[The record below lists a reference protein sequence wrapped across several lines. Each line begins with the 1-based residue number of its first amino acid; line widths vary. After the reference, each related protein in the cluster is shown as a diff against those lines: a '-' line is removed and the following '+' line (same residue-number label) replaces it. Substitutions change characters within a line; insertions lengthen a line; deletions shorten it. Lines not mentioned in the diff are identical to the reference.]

1 MSEMSIE
8 NKVGRRIKELRHIMS
23 ISQEELGFR
32 SGVHR
37 TYIASLEVG
46 KRNVSIATLEKIVKA
61 LEVSLSEF
69 FDFQ

>member
-1 MSEMSIE
+1 MIE
-8 NKVGRRIKELRHIMS
+8 EKVGNRIKELRGKLG

-46 KRNVSIATLEKIVKA
+46 KRNISIATLEKIVNA

-69 FDFQ
+69 FEF

>member
-1 MSEMSIE
+1 MIE
-8 NKVGRRIKELRHIMS
+8 EKVGNRIKELRNKLG

-46 KRNVSIATLEKIVKA
+46 KRNVSIITLEKIVAA
-61 LEVSLSEF
+61 LEVSFSEF
-69 FDFQ
+69 FDF

>member
-1 MSEMSIE
+1 MIE
-8 NKVGRRIKELRHIMS
+8 KDVGKRIKDLRNKLG

-46 KRNVSIATLEKIVKA
+46 KRIISVATLEKIVNA
-61 LEVSLSEF
+61 LEVSFSEF
-69 FDFQ
+69 FNF

>member
-1 MSEMSIE
+1 MIE
-8 NKVGRRIKELRHIMS
+8 QKVGNRIKELRNRLG

-46 KRNVSIATLEKIVKA
+46 KRNVSIATLEKIVVA
-61 LEVSLSEF
+61 LEVSFSDF
-69 FDFQ
+69 FNF

>member
-1 MSEMSIE
+1 MIE
-8 NKVGRRIKELRHIMS
+8 EKVGNRIKELRNKLG

-46 KRNVSIATLEKIVKA
+46 KRNISISTLEKIVNA

-69 FDFQ
+69 FDF

>member
-1 MSEMSIE
+1 MIE
-8 NKVGRRIKELRHIMS
+8 EKVGNRIKKLRNKLG

-46 KRNVSIATLEKIVKA
+46 KRNISISTLEKIVKA

-69 FDFQ
+69 FDF

>member
-1 MSEMSIE
+1 MTEQSIE
-8 NKVGRRIKELRHIMS
+8 IKVGKRIKDLRNKLG

-46 KRNVSIATLEKIVKA
+46 KRNISIATLEKIVKA
-61 LEVSLSEF
+61 LDVSLSDF
-69 FDFQ
+69 FNI

>member
-1 MSEMSIE
+1 MIE
-8 NKVGRRIKELRHIMS
+8 EKVGKRIKELRGQLG

-46 KRNVSIATLEKIVKA
+46 KRNVSVATLEKIVNA
-61 LEVSLSEF
+61 LGVSFNQF
-69 FDFQ
+69 FNF

>member
-1 MSEMSIE
+1 MIE
-8 NKVGRRIKELRHIMS
+8 EKVGNRIKALRNKLG

-46 KRNVSIATLEKIVKA
+46 KRNVSIATLEKIVNA
-61 LEVSLSEF
+61 LEVSFSEF
-69 FDFQ
+69 FDFE

>member
-1 MSEMSIE
+1 MIE
-8 NKVGRRIKELRHIMS
+8 EKVGFRIKELRGKLG

-46 KRNVSIATLEKIVKA
+46 KRNISISTLEKIVKA
-61 LEVSLSEF
+61 LEVSFSEF
-69 FDFQ
+69 FNF

>member
-1 MSEMSIE
+1 MIE
-8 NKVGRRIKELRHIMS
+8 KKVGNRIKELRNKLG

-46 KRNVSIATLEKIVKA
+46 KRNVSIATLEKIVIA
-61 LEVSLSEF
+61 LEVTLSEF
-69 FDFQ
+69 FDF

>member
-1 MSEMSIE
+1 MIE
-8 NKVGRRIKELRHIMS
+8 KDVGKRIKDLRNKLG

-46 KRNVSIATLEKIVKA
+46 KRNISVATLEKIVNA
-61 LEVSLSEF
+61 LEVSFSEF
-69 FDFQ
+69 FNF

>member
-1 MSEMSIE
+1 MIE
-8 NKVGRRIKELRHIMS
+8 EKVGKRIKELRNKLG

-46 KRNVSIATLEKIVKA
+46 KRNVSISTLEKIVIA
-61 LEVSLSEF
+61 LNVSLSDF
-69 FDFQ
+69 FKF

>member
-1 MSEMSIE
+1 MIE
-8 NKVGRRIKELRHIMS
+8 EKVGNRIKKLRGKLG

-46 KRNVSIATLEKIVKA
+46 KRNVSIATLEKIVNA
-61 LEVSLSEF
+61 LEVSFSEF
-69 FDFQ
+69 FDF